1 MYAFGFEEDKEYE
14 AIVLASPAPVYAS
27 TGFVQRLIDRGTLR
41 KLDVPE
47 SEALVVY
54 RLNGALT
61 HIGKMLSLERIE
73 SKWGIGHLYRH
84 ALLEVPAQYGDE
96 MEFFDAIDVD
106 TALDELSIFAREFG
120 VRFKDD
126 AP

>member
-1 MYAFGFEEDKEYE
+1 M
-14 AIVLASPAPVYAS
+14 
-27 TGFVQRLIDRGTLR
+27 R

>member
-1 MYAFGFEEDKEYE
+1 
-14 AIVLASPAPVYAS
+14 
-27 TGFVQRLIDRGTLR
+27 
-41 KLDVPE
+41 
-47 SEALVVY
+47 
-54 RLNGALT
+54 
-61 HIGKMLSLERIE
+61 
-73 SKWGIGHLYRH
+73 
-84 ALLEVPAQYGDE
+84 